1 MDYFP
6 VLLKGLS
13 ATLMISLISI
23 AIAAIPGALVF
34 LGKRSEAKIA
44 RILSTAYIE
53 LFEGIPLLAQLFFVF
68 YALPL
73 IVPRLNLTTYT
84 TAIIVLTL
92 NSIAHI
98 ASLGNTHADTFLKPI
113 DYSNKLK
120 ILVLAFILEFG
131 RLIKYSTLLSV
142 IAFADLLRSAVVL
155 MNSASDI
162 LALVI
167 AIIIYLI
174 LNIIV
179 KSTYAVLK
187 KAFFKNDIAEGAQ
200 C

>member
-1 MDYFP
+1 MEYFP
-6 VLLKGLS
+6 VLLKGLL

-23 AIAAIPGALVF
+23 IIAAFPGALVF
-34 LGKRSEAKIA
+34 WGKRSGAKIV
-44 RILSTAYIE
+44 RMLSTAYIE
-53 LFEGIPLLAQLFFVF
+53 LFEGIPLLAQLFFFF

-73 IVPRLNLTTYT
+73 IVPRFNFATYA

-98 ASLGNTHADTFLKPI
+98 ASLGNAHADAFQKPI
-113 DYSNKLK
+113 DYPNKLK
-120 ILVLAFILEFG
+120 VLVLVFILEFG

-142 IAFADLLRSAVVL
+142 IAFVDLLRSAVVI
-155 MNSASDI
+155 MNSTSDI

-174 LNIIV
+174 LNIII

>member
-1 MDYFP
+1 MEYFP
-6 VLLKGLS
+6 VLLKGLL

-23 AIAAIPGALVF
+23 AIAAIPGSLVF
-34 LGKRSEAKIA
+34 LGKRSEAKIV
-44 RILSTAYIE
+44 RMMSTAYIE

-68 YALPL
+68 YVLPL
-73 IVPRLNLTTYT
+73 LVPRLLLSTYA

-92 NSIAHI
+92 NAIAHI
-98 ASLGNTHADTFLKPI
+98 ASLGNAHADTFEKPM
-113 DYSNKLK
+113 DYPNKLK
-120 ILVLAFILEFG
+120 VLVLVFILEFG

-155 MNSASDI
+155 MDSANGI

-174 LNIIV
+174 LNIII

-187 KAFFKNDIAEGAQ
+187 KAFFKKAFAEGAQ